1 MRQEVYICDI
11 CCNQIQEREY
21 AEYYN
26 GDQREKY
33 LVSNIIALRPCPGK
47 HICERCLDEMNEAL
61 VRAMLVKQED
71 SP

>member
-1 MRQEVYICDI
+1 MRKEAYICDI

-26 GDQREKY
+26 GNQREKY

-47 HICERCLDEMNEAL
+47 HICERCLDEMNEVL
-61 VRAMLVKQED
+61 IRAMLVKQED
-71 SP
+71 NP